1 MNKQIMTDNEFKL
14 FLHLIKKDIEIYN
27 LNTQKYET
35 VPVLDLYKNKDV
47 KVDFRE
53 LLRNM

>member
-35 VPVLDLYKNKDV
+35 VQVLDLYKNKDV